1 MKVIFLQDVP
11 RVAYAGDI
19 KEVADGYARNY
30 LIPKQL
36 AAVAKPGAIN
46 MVAARQAKMVTEFSG
61 LANKIEGLEINL
73 KARVGAKDRL
83 FGAITAADIATELN
97 STAEVEID
105 KRKIVLDKP
114 IHELGEYEIAIRLA
128 KDLVPKIK
136 VTVSKEVTAE
146 EVKEQPQ
153 GAATEEEKEQPQEV
167 TAEEVKEQPQGAT
180 TEEEKEQPQ
189 QEAAVEAEK
198 EEPQETTA
206 EEAKS
211 EPQQEAAVE
220 VEKKALQEEAE

>member
-46 MVAARQAKMVTEFSG
+46 MVAARQAKMATEFSE
-61 LANKIEGLEINL
+61 LANKIDGLEVNL

-97 STAEVEID
+97 SATEVEID

-146 EVKEQPQ
+146 EVKEQLQ
-153 GAATEEEKEQPQEV
+153 EATAEEEKEEPQEMA
-167 TAEEVKEQPQGAT
+167 AEEVKNEL
-180 TEEEKEQPQ
+180 Q
-189 QEAAVEAEK
+189 QEAAVEEEK

-206 EEAKS
+206 EEAKN

-220 VEKKALQEEAE
+220 AEKKALQEEAE

>member
-36 AAVAKPGAIN
+36 AAAAKPGAIN
-46 MVAARQAKMVTEFSG
+46 MVTARQAKMATEFSE
-61 LANKIEGLEINL
+61 LASKIEGVEINL

-83 FGAITAADIATELN
+83 FGAITAADIAAELN
-97 STAEVEID
+97 SAAEVEID

-114 IHELGEYEIAIRLA
+114 IHELGDYEIAIRLA
-128 KDLVPKIK
+128 KDLVPRIK

-146 EVKEQPQ
+146 EVKEPPREMT
-153 GAATEEEKEQPQEV
+153 AEEEKEKPQGVASEEAKNEAQQEV
-167 TAEEVKEQPQGAT
+167 VVEE
-180 TEEEKEQPQ
+180 EEEKEL
-189 QEAAVEAEK
+189 K
-198 EEPQETTA
+198 EETE
-206 EEAKS
+206 
-211 EPQQEAAVE
+211 
-220 VEKKALQEEAE
+220 

>member
-46 MVAARQAKMVTEFSG
+46 MVAAQQAKMATEFSG
-61 LANKIEGLEINL
+61 LAGKIDGQEINL
-73 KARVGAKDRL
+73 KARVGANDRL

-97 STAEVEID
+97 RVAEVDID
-105 KRKIVLDKP
+105 KRKIALDKP
-114 IHELGEYEIAIRLA
+114 IHQLGDYEIAVRLA

-136 VTVSKEVTAE
+136 VTVSKEETEKTTEEVAEKAPEEIAEKAPEEVAEKTTEEVAE
-146 EVKEQPQ
+146 EM
-153 GAATEEEKEQPQEV
+153 TEEE
-167 TAEEVKEQPQGAT
+167 TVKE
-180 TEEEKEQPQ
+180 TE
-189 QEAAVEAEK
+189 
-198 EEPQETTA
+198 
-206 EEAKS
+206 
-211 EPQQEAAVE
+211 
-220 VEKKALQEEAE
+220 

>member
-46 MVAARQAKMVTEFSG
+46 MVAARQAKMATEFSE
-61 LANKIEGLEINL
+61 LANKIDGLEINL

-83 FGAITAADIATELN
+83 FGAITAADIAAEL
-97 STAEVEID
+97 SGATEVEID
-105 KRKIVLDKP
+105 KRKIVLDRP
-114 IHELGEYEIAIRLA
+114 IHELGDYDIAIRLA
-128 KDLVPKIK
+128 KDLIPKIK

-146 EVKEQPQ
+146 EVKEP
-153 GAATEEEKEQPQEV
+153 PQET
-167 TAEEVKEQPQGAT
+167 TAKE
-180 TEEEKEQPQ
+180 
-189 QEAAVEAEK
+189 EK
-198 EEPQETTA
+198 EEPQEMSA
-206 EEAKS
+206 EEVKN

-220 VEKKALQEEAE
+220 EEKKALQEEAE

>member
-46 MVAARQAKMVTEFSG
+46 MVAARQSKMATEFSE
-61 LANKIEGLEINL
+61 LAQEIDGVEITL

-136 VTVSKEVTAE
+136 VTVSKDVTAE
-146 EVKEQPQ
+146 E
-153 GAATEEEKEQPQEV
+153 A
-167 TAEEVKEQPQGAT
+167 KEQPQGAT
-180 TEEEKEQPQ
+180 TEEVKGKPQKMAAEEVKSEPQ

-198 EEPQETTA
+198 
-206 EEAKS
+206 
-211 EPQQEAAVE
+211 
-220 VEKKALQEEAE
+220 KALQEEAE

>member
-46 MVAARQAKMVTEFSG
+46 MVSARQAKMATEFSE
-61 LANKIEGLEINL
+61 LANKIDGLEVNL

-97 STAEVEID
+97 SATEVEID

-146 EVKEQPQ
+146 EVKNEL
-153 GAATEEEKEQPQEV
+153 
-167 TAEEVKEQPQGAT
+167 
-180 TEEEKEQPQ
+180 Q
-189 QEAAVEAEK
+189 QEAAVEEEK

-206 EEAKS
+206 EEAKN

-220 VEKKALQEEAE
+220 AEKKALQEEAE

>member
-46 MVAARQAKMVTEFSG
+46 MVSARQAKMATEFSG

-73 KARVGAKDRL
+73 KARVGANDRL
-83 FGAITAADIATELN
+83 FGAITAADIAAELN
-97 STAEVEID
+97 GAAEVEID
-105 KRKIVLDKP
+105 KRKIALDKP
-114 IHELGEYEIAIRLA
+114 IHELGDYEIAIRLA

-136 VTVSKEVTAE
+136 VTVSKEETEEETKKEPQQEVTSEEAKEEPQQELTAE
-146 EVKEQPQ
+146 EVKKEPQ
-153 GAATEEEKEQPQEV
+153 LEVTVEEEK
-167 TAEEVKEQPQGAT
+167 KG
-180 TEEEKEQPQ
+180 
-189 QEAAVEAEK
+189 
-198 EEPQETTA
+198 
-206 EEAKS
+206 
-211 EPQQEAAVE
+211 
-220 VEKKALQEEAE
+220 LQEEAE

>member
-46 MVAARQAKMVTEFSG
+46 MVATRQAKMATEFSE
-61 LANKIEGLEINL
+61 LASKIDGVEITL

-146 EVKEQPQ
+146 EVKEP
-153 GAATEEEKEQPQEV
+153 PQEA
-167 TAEEVKEQPQGAT
+167 TAEEVKGKPQKMAA
-180 TEEEKEQPQ
+180 EEVKSEPQ

-198 EEPQETTA
+198 
-206 EEAKS
+206 
-211 EPQQEAAVE
+211 
-220 VEKKALQEEAE
+220 KALQEEAE